1 MLWGEITPCSLSGIL
16 GSARVAEKKARGL
29 RLGEMENVGAA
40 LRGKGNI
47 PPRTPGMLI
56 SLPRGSVAPSL
67 PFAFSSVKPLPA
79 WAEIW

>member
-1 MLWGEITPCSLSGIL
+1 
-16 GSARVAEKKARGL
+16 
-29 RLGEMENVGAA
+29 MENVGAA